1 MAEEDKKEKKK
12 DKLEYEKTCGLIMP
26 ISEIDGCSEKHWEEV
41 KEILEEVAVES
52 GLNGRIVSETDSTN
66 LIQSNI
72 INRLYNDKTV
82 ICDVSGRNY
91 NVMFELGLRIAFNK
105 PVVVIFDKEGIY
117 PFDIT
122 NIPYI
127 DYPRNMN
134 YHGIQKF
141 KINLKKSLM
150 DSLNEKENSYLKT
163 YRDIKIFEAPDVEL
177 TEKDKLFLE
186 EISNIKAVVEK
197 IGEKYNNRIFLNRT
211 REPLSDL
218 SLREMYKKSL
228 DIYTEFEK
236 NDEIQFLLK
245 EQLPID
251 IFVIKGMRFFK
262 EKLPIYSYTELC
274 EKLVDFYILK
284 RKKFK

>member
-1 MAEEDKKEKKK
+1 MAKEKKE
-12 DKLEYEKTCGLIMP
+12 DLEYEKTCGLIMP

-66 LIQSNI
+66 LIQYNI

-105 PVVVIFDKEGIY
+105 PVVVIFDKEGVY

-236 NDEIQFLLK
+236 NYEIQFLLK

-251 IFVIKGMRFFK
+251 IFVTKGMRFFK
-262 EKLPIYSYTELC
+262 EKLPIYSHTELC

-284 RKKFK
+284 RKNFK

>member
-1 MAEEDKKEKKK
+1 
-12 DKLEYEKTCGLIMP
+12 
-26 ISEIDGCSEKHWEEV
+26 
-41 KEILEEVAVES
+41 
-52 GLNGRIVSETDSTN
+52 
-66 LIQSNI
+66 
-72 INRLYNDKTV
+72 
-82 ICDVSGRNY
+82 
-91 NVMFELGLRIAFNK
+91 
-105 PVVVIFDKEGIY
+105 
-117 PFDIT
+117 
-122 NIPYI
+122 
-127 DYPRNMN
+127 
-134 YHGIQKF
+134 
-141 KINLKKSLM
+141 M

-197 IGEKYNNRIFLNRT
+197 IGEKYNNNRIFLNRT

-236 NDEIQFLLK
+236 NYEIQFLLK

-251 IFVIKGMRFFK
+251 IFVAKGLKFFK

-284 RKKFK
+284 IKNFK

>member
-1 MAEEDKKEKKK
+1 MVEEKKEE
-12 DKLEYEKTCGLIMP
+12 LEYEKTCGLIMP

-66 LIQSNI
+66 LIQYNI

-105 PVVVIFDKEGIY
+105 PVVVIFDKEGVY

-141 KINLKKSLM
+141 KINLKKSLI

-197 IGEKYNNRIFLNRT
+197 IGEKYNNNRIFLNRI

-236 NDEIQFLLK
+236 NYEIQFLLK

-251 IFVIKGMRFFK
+251 IFVTKGIRFFK

-284 RKKFK
+284 RKNFK

>member
-1 MAEEDKKEKKK
+1 MAEEKKE
-12 DKLEYEKTCGLIMP
+12 DLEYEKTCGLIMP

-66 LIQSNI
+66 LIQYNI
-72 INRLYNDKTV
+72 INRLYNDETV

-105 PVVVIFDKEGIY
+105 PVVVIFDKEGVY

-141 KINLKKSLM
+141 KINLKKSLT

-197 IGEKYNNRIFLNRT
+197 IGEKYNNNNRIFLNRI

-218 SLREMYKKSL
+218 NLREMYKKSL
-228 DIYTEFEK
+228 YIYG
-236 NDEIQFLLK
+236 I
-245 EQLPID
+245 
-251 IFVIKGMRFFK
+251 
-262 EKLPIYSYTELC
+262 
-274 EKLVDFYILK
+274 
-284 RKKFK
+284 

>member
-1 MAEEDKKEKKK
+1 MAEEKKE
-12 DKLEYEKTCGLIMP
+12 DLEYEKTCGLIMP

-66 LIQSNI
+66 LIQYNI

-105 PVVVIFDKEGIY
+105 PVVVIFDKEGVY

-141 KINLKKSLM
+141 KINLKKSLT

-197 IGEKYNNRIFLNRT
+197 IGEKYNNRIFLNRI

-218 SLREMYKKSL
+218 NLREMYKKSL

-236 NDEIQFLLK
+236 NYEIQFLLK

-251 IFVIKGMRFFK
+251 IFVTKGIRLLK
-262 EKLPIYSYTELC
+262 DKLPVYSHPELC

-284 RKKFK
+284 RRIFK

>member
-1 MAEEDKKEKKK
+1 MVEEKKEE
-12 DKLEYEKTCGLIMP
+12 LEYEKTCGLIMP

-66 LIQSNI
+66 LIQYNI

-105 PVVVIFDKEGIY
+105 PVVVIFDKEGVY

-197 IGEKYNNRIFLNRT
+197 IGEKYNNNRIFLNRT

-218 SLREMYKKSL
+218 SLKEMYKKSL

-236 NDEIQFLLK
+236 NYEIQFLLK

-251 IFVIKGMRFFK
+251 IFVAKGIRFFK

-284 RKKFK
+284 RKNFK

>member
-1 MAEEDKKEKKK
+1 MAKEKKE
-12 DKLEYEKTCGLIMP
+12 DLEYEKTCGLIMP

-66 LIQSNI
+66 LIQYNI

-105 PVVVIFDKEGIY
+105 PVVVIFDKEGVY

-236 NDEIQFLLK
+236 NYEIQFLLK

-251 IFVIKGMRFFK
+251 IFVTKGMRFFK
-262 EKLPIYSYTELC
+262 EKLPIYSLSSFFIFPIFPNIY
-274 EKLVDFYILK
+274 K
-284 RKKFK
+284 RKKL

>member
-1 MAEEDKKEKKK
+1 
-12 DKLEYEKTCGLIMP
+12 
-26 ISEIDGCSEKHWEEV
+26 
-41 KEILEEVAVES
+41 
-52 GLNGRIVSETDSTN
+52 
-66 LIQSNI
+66 
-72 INRLYNDKTV
+72 
-82 ICDVSGRNY
+82 
-91 NVMFELGLRIAFNK
+91 
-105 PVVVIFDKEGIY
+105 
-117 PFDIT
+117 
-122 NIPYI
+122 
-127 DYPRNMN
+127 
-134 YHGIQKF
+134 
-141 KINLKKSLM
+141 M

-197 IGEKYNNRIFLNRT
+197 IGEKYNNNRIFLNRT

-236 NDEIQFLLK
+236 NYEIQFLLK

-251 IFVIKGMRFFK
+251 IFVAKGLKFFK
-262 EKLPIYSYTELC
+262 EKLPIYSHTELS

-284 RKKFK
+284 IKKF